1 MAHVNG
7 FDAQHHLRAV
17 VDGDHANPVV
27 EFGAGHRAA
36 DLRERRAGPRHFD
49 VGAEPRHPQPVM
61 RDPAVEPRAEPEQ
74 LHLGDRARGQPVAAG
89 LVAGEL
95 RGVDHQ
101 HVAAGAGGPRGRG
114 RTGRTGAHDDHV
126 SPDVH
131 ASQYVGR
138 VRTPAS
144 VVAGVDFG
152 DPAFAADVR
161 DGVARIEDLMAT
173 ELGKADEL
181 MAEAVQHLFQAGG
194 KRFRPLFTV
203 LSAQLG
209 PDPDTWQVTVAGA
222 VIELV
227 HLATLYHDDVMDEA
241 QVRRG
246 APSANA
252 RWSNN
257 IAILA
262 GDYLF
267 ATASRLVS
275 RLGPDAVRV
284 IAETFAQLVTGQ
296 MRETRGAAEHVDSV
310 EHYLKVVYEKTACLI
325 AASGRFGGTFSGA
338 DEEQVERLSRLGGI
352 VGTVFQI
359 SDDII
364 DIDSD
369 PDESGKV
376 PGTDLR
382 EGVHTLP
389 VLYALRETGPD
400 ADRLRELL
408 AAPVEDDDELAE
420 ALSLLRRSQGMAQA
434 KDTVARYAK
443 QARDELANLPEGP
456 GQAGAGFAGGLHGQ
470 PPRLRSGTRGGRSS
484 VEEAETS
491 ARRSG
496 SFRRTLMS
504 WHPHANTFKTFLLL
518 VGISALIVVRR
529 RAVRQERSC
538 SWPCCSPSA

>member
-1 MAHVNG
+1 MK
-7 FDAQHHLRAV
+7 
-17 VDGDHANPVV
+17 
-27 EFGAGHRAA
+27 
-36 DLRERRAGPRHFD
+36 
-49 VGAEPRHPQPVM
+49 
-61 RDPAVEPRAEPEQ
+61 
-74 LHLGDRARGQPVAAG
+74 
-89 LVAGEL
+89 
-95 RGVDHQ
+95 
-101 HVAAGAGGPRGRG
+101 
-114 RTGRTGAHDDHV
+114 
-126 SPDVH
+126 
-131 ASQYVGR
+131 
-138 VRTPAS
+138 TPAT

-152 DPAFAADVR
+152 DAAFAAEVR
-161 DGVARIEDLMAT
+161 DGVARIEELMAT

-209 PDPDTWQVTVAGA
+209 PEPNAWQVSVAGA

-246 APSANA
+246 ADSANA
-252 RWSNN
+252 RWGNN

-275 RLGPDAVRV
+275 RLGPEAVRI
-284 IAETFAQLVTGQ
+284 IADTFAQLVTGQ
-296 MRETRGAAEHVDSV
+296 MRETRGAAEGVDSV

-325 AASGRFGGTFSGA
+325 AASGRFGATFSGA
-338 DEEQVERLSRLGGI
+338 DDEQIERLFRLGGI
-352 VGTVFQI
+352 VGTAFQI

-389 VLYALRETGPD
+389 VLYALRDGGPD

-408 AAPVEDDDELAE
+408 AGPVDNDADLTE
-420 ALSLLRRSQGMAQA
+420 ALRLLRSSRGIVEA
-434 KDTVARYAK
+434 KETVFRYAAE
-443 QARDELANLPEGP
+443 ARDELAKLPDVPGRLALVNLVDYTVNR
-456 GQAGAGFAGGLHGQ
+456 HG
-470 PPRLRSGTRGGRSS
+470 
-484 VEEAETS
+484 
-491 ARRSG
+491 
-496 SFRRTLMS
+496 
-504 WHPHANTFKTFLLL
+504 
-518 VGISALIVVRR
+518 
-529 RAVRQERSC
+529 
-538 SWPCCSPSA
+538 